1 MPTFERIEQVSKKSR
16 VVTLV
21 REAIVSGRLKGGEQ
35 IVEAKLAQEFGVGQ
49 GLVREALIEL
59 EHRGFVQRTPFTGT
73 TVPMLTLEDAQQIF
87 DVRIEL
93 EPLAFSLA
101 VKKATQQDI
110 AILNELNEKTK
121 VDAKAEDL
129 EDFFDSHLSLR
140 KKVWDLS
147 GNPYVQQALERV
159 VIPLYALYLIRRP
172 YNREGIVQTVFEC
185 IEHQDKIIEAFRQKD
200 AESARKI
207 SRDFLEG
214 MKTYLGTRLVPD
226 DRGPIA

>member
-1 MPTFERIEQVSKKSR
+1 MPTFERIEQISKKSR
-16 VVTLV
+16 VVSLV
-21 REAIVSGRLKGGEQ
+21 REAILSGRIKGGEQ

-59 EHRGFVQRTPFTGT
+59 EHRGFVERTPFTGT
-73 TVPMLTLEDAQQIF
+73 TVPRLTLEDAEQIF
-87 DVRIEL
+87 EVRIEL

-101 VKKATQQDI
+101 AKNANKQDI

-129 EDFFDSHLSLR
+129 DGFFESHLSFR
-140 KKVWDLS
+140 KKIWDLS
-147 GNPYVQQALERV
+147 GNRYVQQALERV

-185 IEHQDKIIEAFRQKD
+185 IEHQDKTLEAFRRND
-200 AESARKI
+200 ADGARKA
-207 SRDFLEG
+207 SRDFLER
-214 MKTYLGTRLVPD
+214 MKDYLGTRLVPD
-226 DRGPIA
+226 DRGSVA

>member
-21 REAIVSGRLKGGEQ
+21 RDAILSGRLKGGEQ

-73 TVPMLTLEDAQQIF
+73 TVPRLTLEDAQQIF

-101 VKKATQQDI
+101 VKSANEQDI
-110 AILNELNEKTK
+110 AILSELNEKTK
-121 VDAKAEDL
+121 IDAKTEDL
-129 EDFFDSHLSLR
+129 EAFFDSHLSFR

-147 GNPYVQQALERV
+147 GNPYLQQALERV
-159 VIPLYALYLIRRP
+159 VIPLYALYLIRQP

-185 IEHQDKIIEAFRQKD
+185 IEHQDKIIEAFRHKD
-200 AESARKI
+200 AENARKV

-226 DRGPIA
+226 VRGPGA